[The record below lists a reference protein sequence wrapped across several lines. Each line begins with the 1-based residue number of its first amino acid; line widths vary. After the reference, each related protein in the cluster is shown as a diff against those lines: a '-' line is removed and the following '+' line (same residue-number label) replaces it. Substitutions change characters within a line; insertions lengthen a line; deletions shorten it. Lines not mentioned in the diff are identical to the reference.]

1 MSIIAKD
8 IQAHWRVVQPLFS
21 IRDEKEYDKAI
32 ATLNAL
38 IDEVGTN
45 EQHPLYEL
53 LDTLGTVIHAYEEKH
68 HPMPECSG
76 VEVLR
81 LLMEEHQLE
90 PSELTELGPPNIV
103 LEILNGDRDLTVTH
117 VHILAEMFQ
126 VSPAVFV

>member
-1 MSIIAKD
+1 MSVIAED
-8 IQAHWRVVQPLFS
+8 ILTHWRIVQPLFL
-21 IRDEKEYDKAI
+21 IRDEAEYDKAI
-32 ATLNAL
+32 STLNAL

-53 LDTLGTVIHAYEEKH
+53 LDTLGTIIHVYEEKH
-68 HPMPECSG
+68 HPIPECSG

-90 PSELTELGPPNIV
+90 PTDLPNLGSPNIV
-103 LEILNGDRDLTVTH
+103 LEILNGERELTVTH
-117 VHILAEMFQ
+117 IHALAEVFQ

>member
-1 MSIIAKD
+1 MSVISED
-8 IQAHWRVVQPLFS
+8 IQTHWSAVQPLFS

-38 IDEVGTN
+38 IDEVGTS

-68 HPMPECSG
+68 HPIPECNG

-90 PSELTELGPPNIV
+90 PEDMSELGTPDIV
-103 LEILNGDRDLTVTH
+103 LDILNEKRELTVTH
-117 VHILAEMFQ
+117 IHALAKVFQ

>member
-1 MSIIAKD
+1 MSVIAKD
-8 IQAHWRVVQPLFS
+8 IQAHWRVLQPLFS
-21 IRDEKEYDKAI
+21 IRDEAEYDRAI
-32 ATLNAL
+32 STLNAL
-38 IDEVGTN
+38 IDEVGTD

-68 HPMPECSG
+68 YPIPECSG

-90 PSELTELGPPNIV
+90 PSDLPELGPPDTV
-103 LEILNGDRDLTVTH
+103 LEILNEERDLTVK
-117 VHILAEMFQ
+117 HIYALAEVFQ

>member
-1 MSIIAKD
+1 MSVIAKD
-8 IQAHWRVVQPLFS
+8 IQTHWRVLQPLFS
-21 IRDEKEYDKAI
+21 IRDEAEYDRAI

-68 HPMPECSG
+68 HPIPECSG
-76 VEVLR
+76 VEVLK

-90 PSELTELGPPNIV
+90 PSDLTELGPPNIV
-103 LEILNGDRDLTVTH
+103 LEILNEKRELTVTH
-117 VHILAEMFQ
+117 IHTLAETFQ

>member
-1 MSIIAKD
+1 MSVISED
-8 IQAHWRVVQPLFS
+8 IQTHWSAVQPLFA

-68 HPMPECSG
+68 HPIPECSG

-90 PSELTELGPPNIV
+90 PSDLTELGPPSIV
-103 LEILNGDRDLTVTH
+103 LEILNGDRDLTVK
-117 VHILAEMFQ
+117 HIQALAETFQ